1 MNTFTV
7 LSIYGVDGRED
18 RENHKPSLV
27 PRSYVKLLCGRE
39 EPGNEAT
46 IDPEDRES
54 HRPNTHLLFKLQSP
68 VKVGAVE
75 AEASLQ

>member
-1 MNTFTV
+1 MDTFTV
-7 LSIYGVDGRED
+7 WCIHGVEGWED

-27 PRSYVKLLCGRE
+27 PRSYFAR
-39 EPGNEAT
+39 NEGGAW
-46 IDPEDRES
+46 DRES

-68 VKVGAVE
+68 VRAGAVE